1 MKLPSDR
8 WTIRC
13 VTILCVTGVRMGQDS
28 SCTVLYNGNDLYN
41 GNALPA
47 AGAAI
52 VEKMNRRVGGM
63 LLFIVA
69 LLAVGIT
76 PSILGRRTTGTPVAE
91 VIAAPP
97 TVGQC
102 VAAIG
107 ASNGQDRNLPVATVL
122 PTCSGSV
129 IGEVISVRSTSPT
142 PVVTT
147 LDEYTRANPDCQG
160 QAESY
165 LGTSRRTVLLGV
177 QWTTSLS
184 VNAVTV
190 GPDAHDRAAGRTW
203 TACVLA
209 AVGQSYRAPL
219 PLRSS
224 WNSRTLPSAFGVC
237 WSKQIEQRGTP
248 TPCTSAHLIQQLAF
262 GFAAGPLD
270 TSQALV
276 SRDDPALVL
285 AGCRRLAAT
294 ILAVKDPTAGGA
306 LEVEAV
312 ADPAGAPY
320 VQCAVSATHGRKL
333 IGSVIGLGTKPV
345 PLA

>member
-1 MKLPSDR
+1 MDDEPVRERGDR
-8 WTIRC
+8 RPRRPRQSGGTD
-13 VTILCVTGVRMGQDS
+13 LDGVRADS
-28 SCTVLYNGNDLYN
+28 C
-41 GNALPA
+41 
-47 AGAAI
+47 
-52 VEKMNRRVGGM
+52 R
-63 LLFIVA
+63 
-69 LLAVGIT
+69 
-76 PSILGRRTTGTPVAE
+76 
-91 VIAAPP
+91 
-97 TVGQC
+97 
-102 VAAIG
+102 
-107 ASNGQDRNLPVATVL
+107 TVL
-122 PTCSGSV
+122 P
-129 IGEVISVRSTSPT
+129 
-142 PVVTT
+142 
-147 LDEYTRANPDCQG
+147 RA
-160 QAESY
+160 
-165 LGTSRRTVLLGV
+165 V
-177 QWTTSLS
+177 
-184 VNAVTV
+184 
-190 GPDAHDRAAGRTW
+190 AA
-203 TACVLA
+203 A
-209 AVGQSYRAPL
+209 
-219 PLRSS
+219 SS